1 MNSSCLLR
9 RCVLA
14 VSSLSLFPGALPGAH
29 AASLD
34 LAAGTAFADD
44 GRQTTGVLGLRIP
57 VHAGWSAEAWLAG
70 SNGLGR
76 DGLQVVDEPYRVD
89 WRRSAGIGLRYDL
102 ALDSARW
109 TPFARAGWA
118 RSEGDLHTFRV
129 TSVPPTINIYEAATI
144 RIDNNG
150 AYLGAGA
157 SYRVNE
163 RWQLQVQALHLDAGD
178 QRNAGRTLVLAG
190 ATWTW

>member
-1 MNSSCLLR
+1 MSTLRLLR

-14 VSSLSLFPGALPGAH
+14 VSSLPLIPGGLPEAR

-34 LAAGTAFADD
+34 LAAGSAFADD
-44 GRQTTGVLGLRIP
+44 GHQATGVLGLRIP

-70 SNGLGR
+70 SEGLGR
-76 DGLQVVDEPYRVD
+76 DGLRVVDQPYRVD
-89 WRRSAGIGLRYDL
+89 WRRSAGIGARYEL
-102 ALDSARW
+102 EREGARW
-109 TPFARAGWA
+109 TPFVRAGWA

-129 TSVPPTINIYEAATI
+129 TSVYPSTNVYELATI
-144 RIDNNG
+144 RIDDNG

-163 RWQLQVQALHLDAGD
+163 RWQLQMQALHLDARD
-178 QRNAGRTLVLAG
+178 QRNAGRTLVLVG